1 MLILSDG
8 PLFSTWVLKSVCFLV
23 MLADTAVNF
32 ELIEFVFSLAYSFDD
47 FGIDILVAGVV

>member
-1 MLILSDG
+1 
-8 PLFSTWVLKSVCFLV
+8 